1 MNSPDIGDGNQHV
14 LSFYL
19 PQFHRIKENS
29 EWWGEGFT
37 EWTNVAGAVPV
48 FNDHIQ
54 PKLPADLGFYDL
66 SNSDIMHE
74 QAKLASQ
81 YGINGFVFYFY
92 SFNGRRIL
100 EAPLENFLKTEL
112 EFPFSLCWA
121 NENWTRTW
129 DGSEKEVL
137 LPQNYEAGFEN
148 ILYSQFKPFF
158 KDSRYIKFNDRPV
171 LVIYRTQDIPNP
183 IQAMD
188 NLRNLAKADGFPD
201 LYILAV
207 ASFGL
212 ANPLEVGADGLV
224 EFPPHGTGSSVLR
237 KHPKGTSKKFKGHF
251 YDLPSVA
258 LSSVAVGTKP
268 FDFYRGIMPS
278 WDNTARR
285 QWTGNIFINES
296 SKLFEL
302 WLRHLRSWTNKRSK
316 VTGQANVIFVNAWNE
331 WAEGAVLEPSV
342 AHGKKYLE
350 AVKESIRGSAESFF
364 EKTKLELV
372 DFATSAA
379 AQSLSRYR
387 GPTWLRMLA
396 LVNATSIKSALRILL
411 EDPSGELLRVSLKS
425 VAGNLS
431 KSSVSQLHDVLKEP
445 AQNGNFTSKVLLV
458 CHLYYPEFLAGL
470 VDAIKANSTIGFVFV
485 TCTSQEVYDDT
496 NLALA
501 GTGIPFEV
509 KLIDNRGRNF
519 PSVFVHARPI
529 IESGKFAFVSHLH
542 SKKSLHT
549 SESLAGTWSGRL
561 WSFGLN
567 NESLVVRALNALS
580 ASTDRALAFADVS
593 DLIKPWNMT
602 WGASSSAALAL
613 ASKLGMNDFQLGA
626 SDEAIEFPAGG
637 MFIARTEYLKELLS
651 IDLLHEDFPIESGK
665 TDGELQHA
673 LERIIGVYATKSGK
687 DMLRYS
693 FDTDQFSIIESITT

>member
-1 MNSPDIGDGNQHV
+1 LNSPDIGDGNQHV

-29 EWWGEGFT
+29 EWWGDGFT

-48 FNDHIQ
+48 FDGHIQ

-74 QAKLASQ
+74 QTDLARQ

-92 SFNGRRIL
+92 SFNGRRVL
-100 EAPLENFLKTEL
+100 EAPLENFLETEL
-112 EFPFSLCWA
+112 DFPFSLCWA

-137 LPQNYEAGFEN
+137 LPQNYETGFEN

-158 KDSRYIKFNDRPV
+158 KDPRYIKFNNRPV

-183 IQAMD
+183 VQALN
-188 NLRNLAKADGFPD
+188 NLRDLAKADGFPD

-212 ANPLEVGADGLV
+212 ATPLEVGADGLV
-224 EFPPHGTGSSVLR
+224 EFPPHGTGSSVMR
-237 KHPKGTSKKFKGHF
+237 KHPRGTSKKFEGHF
-251 YDLPSVA
+251 FDLPSVA
-258 LSSVAVGTKP
+258 LTSVAVETKP

-285 QWTGNIFINES
+285 QWTGNIFLNES
-296 SKLFEL
+296 PRLFEL
-302 WLRHLRSWTNKRSK
+302 WLRYLRSWTNKRSK

-331 WAEGAVLEPSV
+331 WAEGAVLEPSL
-342 AHGKKYLE
+342 AHGRKYLE
-350 AVKESIRGSAESFF
+350 AVKSSIQGAADSFF
-364 EKTKLELV
+364 DRTKLELI
-372 DFATSAA
+372 DFATGAA
-379 AQSLSRYR
+379 AQSLSRNR

-396 LVNATSIKSALRILL
+396 LVNMSSVKSAWRLL
-411 EDPSGELLRVSLKS
+411 KEDPSGALLKASLKS

-431 KSSVSQLHDVLKEP
+431 ESNVPQLHDVLKEP
-445 AQNGNFTSKVLLV
+445 THSGDFSAKVLLV
-458 CHLYYPEFLAGL
+458 CHLYYPEFLVGL
-470 VDAIKANSTIGFVFV
+470 VDAIKANVTIGFVFV
-485 TCTSQEVYDDT
+485 TCTSREVYEEA
-496 NLALA
+496 NRVLASA
-501 GTGIPFEV
+501 GISFEV
-509 KLIDNRGRNF
+509 KLVENRGRNF
-519 PSVFVHARPI
+519 PSIFVHARSL
-529 IESGKFAFVSHLH
+529 IESGEFAFVSHLH
-542 SKKSLHT
+542 SKRSVHSSGNLG
-549 SESLAGTWSGRL
+549 GTWSGRL

-567 NESLVVRALNALS
+567 DESLTVRALNAL
-580 ASTDRALAFADVS
+580 AAKTDRALAFVDVS

-602 WGASSSAALAL
+602 WGASASAAAVL
-613 ASKLGMNDFQLGA
+613 ASKIKLNGFEVGA
-626 SDEAIEFPAGG
+626 TDEPIDFPAGG

-651 IDLLHEDFPIESGK
+651 LDLRQEDFPMESGK

-673 LERIIGVYATKSGK
+673 IERLIGVYASKSGRK
-687 DMLRYS
+687 MLRYS
-693 FDTDQFSIIESITT
+693 FETDQFSIIDSTTR